1 MASEPVLQVELNVI
15 GQELSYN
22 GLVKPIPQTYWKD
35 TLVPLLYPTW
45 DTDKD
50 KLISFYY
57 FTNGTYTAKR
67 RKYVMNFK
75 TNTNEWKDYEMEQVA
90 SSVADAFKDKLIEGW
105 YAIDA
110 IENVEFQ
117 NELGAMYAKSTTIS
131 PLSIRLARDFLLT
144 ETDWVMVTDSPLDA
158 TAKAQYTLYR
168 SKLRDIPSTVEFSTN
183 PEGTKFPISP
193 DFYNKIYKNEPL
205 NSGKDYLAT
214 DDQFLPL
221 AAHYL
226 KRYKDRIAHYLL
238 TKAWTERSFFSTFIA
253 EYNQSKHFPV
263 DPNSAFNAS
272 TEQKSQFLNLL
283 LTECQ
288 AEIDKIAGE

>member
-22 GLVKPIPQTYWKD
+22 GIPKPIPQTYWTD
-35 TLVPLLYPTW
+35 TLVPLLYPVW

-57 FTNGTYTAKR
+57 YSNGTYTAKR

-90 SSVADAFKDKLIEGW
+90 SSVADTFKEKLVEGW

-117 NELGAMYAKSTTIS
+117 NELGAMYAKANAVS
-131 PLSIRLARDFLLT
+131 PLSVRLARDFLLA
-144 ETDWVMVTDSPLDA
+144 ETDWVYVEDSPVDA
-158 TAKAQYTLYR
+158 DTKAMYTAYR
-168 SKLRDIPSTVEFSTN
+168 QKLRDIPETVEFSTN
-183 PEGTKFPISP
+183 VEGTKFPISP
-193 DFYNKIYKNEPL
+193 DFYNKIYKTENA
-205 NSGKDYLAT
+205 GKDYLAT

-221 AAHYL
+221 ASHYL
-226 KRYKDRIAHYLL
+226 KRYRDRMAHYLL
-238 TKAWTERSFFSTFIA
+238 TKSFTERSYFDTFIA
-253 EYNQSKHFPV
+253 EYNNVKVLQSAHYVPEYTTEAKK
-263 DPNSAFNAS
+263 AFLD
-272 TEQKSQFLNLL
+272 KLL
-283 LTECQ
+283 AQCQ
-288 AEIDKIAGE
+288 TEIDNLGS

>member
-22 GLVKPIPQTYWKD
+22 GIPKPIPQTYWTD
-35 TLVPLLYPTW
+35 TLVPLMYPTW

-57 FTNGTYTAKR
+57 YSNGTYTAKR

-90 SSVADAFKDKLIEGW
+90 SSVADTFKEKLVEGW

-117 NELGAMYAKSTTIS
+117 NELGAMYAKANAVS
-131 PLSIRLARDFLLT
+131 PLSVRLARDFLLT
-144 ETDWVMVTDSPLDA
+144 ETDWTLGTDSPLDA
-158 TAKAQYTLYR
+158 DTKAQYTLYR
-168 SKLRDIPSTVEFSTN
+168 TKLRDIPATTEFSTN
-183 PEGTKFPISP
+183 VEGTKFPISP
-193 DFYNKIYKNEPL
+193 EFYNKIYKTENA
-205 NSGKDYLAT
+205 GKDYLAT

-221 AAHYL
+221 ASHYL

-238 TKAWTERSFFSTFIA
+238 TKSFTEKSYFDTFIS
-253 EYNQSKHFPV
+253 EYNKVKAGVQ
-263 DPNSAFNAS
+263 
-272 TEQKSQFLNLL
+272 ESQDETFTDEKKVFLENLL
-283 LTECQ
+283 VQCQ
-288 AEIDKIAGE
+288 NEIDKLGS